1 LPEGYILQV
10 GENEKLPFNIAMN
23 EFDKRIYF
31 INVIRLFEITKKA
44 VRAFMGDLDKG
55 DFVFDSSAI
64 HSNVSK
70 RDVPTPMYPSSP
82 GQYQIR
88 IKRWIKK

>member
-10 GENEKLPFNIAMN
+10 GENEKIPFNIAVN

-44 VRAFMGDLDKG
+44 IEEFISDLDKG

-64 HSNVSK
+64 HSNISK
-70 RDVPTPMYPSSP
+70 RDVPTPMYPSAP
-82 GQYQIR
+82 EQYQIP